1 MKRTLILLATFSLTA
16 CASTGVIPKG
26 NDTYT
31 IEKEI
36 SRTFSGSPDDVRYDV
51 YQEAANFC
59 SIERQAV
66 ETIKLEVKPASGYF
80 KPGKVFLEFRCK

>member
-1 MKRTLILLATFSLTA
+1 MKRAHIVLVVIILGA

-26 NDTYT
+26 DETYT

-59 SIERQAV
+59 SSERKAV
-66 ETIKLEVKPASGYF
+66 ETIKLEVKPASGFF
-80 KPGKVFLEFRCK
+80 KSGNVFLEFRCK